1 MLGKVFGG
9 LEEYAPLLIRLGLAA
24 IFIYGGAGK
33 IFGVWGGPGLE
44 RTTIYFGPPP
54 EGKLDLPLPILMASL
69 AGIGELGGG
78 FLVLIGLITR
88 YAAATLCVIM
98 LVAIFVAHGGRVL
111 DPREGLPAFTC
122 FIMAF
127 SLLFTGGGKGS
138 LDRLLKIDERV

>member
-9 LEEYAPLLIRLGLAA
+9 LEEYAPLLIRLALAV
-24 IFIYGGAGK
+24 IFVHGGVGK
-33 IFGVWGGPGLE
+33 IFGVWGGYGLE
-44 RTTIYFGPPP
+44 KTAIMFGPPP

-78 FLVLIGLITR
+78 FLVGIGLITR
-88 YAAATLCVIM
+88 YAAATLVVIM
-98 LVAIFVAHGGRVL
+98 LVALFVAHGGRMFT
-111 DPREGLPAFTC
+111 DGLAAFTC
-122 FIMAF
+122 LIMAF